1 MEGEEAP
8 LALVGMRNRQEATVS
23 YPTPAED
30 EFQFVLGRP
39 VTPGSQWQWAALA
52 GEGRVTGVGLTEELQ
67 EAALTVGLVILLLE
81 GALVEL
87 FEAKGAHEM
96 LGVELLGHGGDA
108 AAGDGLLAAG
118 AQ

>member
-87 FEAKGAHEM
+87 LEAKGAHEM

>member
-1 MEGEEAP
+1 M
-8 LALVGMRNRQEATVS
+8 S

-30 EFQFVLGRP
+30 EFQFVLDWP
-39 VTPGSQWQWAALA
+39 VTPGSQWQWVALA
-52 GEGRVTGVGLTEELQ
+52 GEGRVAGVGLTEELQ
-67 EAALTVGLVILLLE
+67 EAALTVGLVVLLLE
-81 GALVEL
+81 SALVEL
-87 FEAKGAHEM
+87 LEAKGAHEM